1 MTLRELQPGKTA
13 TILSVGGEGALRQHL
28 LDMGLIQ
35 GTEVTV
41 VKYAPMG
48 DPVELRIHGYE
59 LTIRLDDADK
69 IMISKPHEAKW
80 HPECKPFKDPEAHP
94 GYGEGGKYHNK
105 EEEHELDRQIICSG
119 KAYLGRVSGTA
130 LCKGAGRRD
139 TARGQIPFLYGA
151 GLSLSFAVCEGI
163 CDGRGENRGRG
174 TDDTLLLYGA

>member
-1 MTLRELQPGKTA
+1 MKCQPFEL
-13 TILSVGGEGALRQHL
+13 
-28 LDMGLIQ
+28 D
-35 GTEVTV
+35 V
-41 VKYAPMG
+41 VN
-48 DPVELRIHGYE
+48 
-59 LTIRLDDADK
+59 TN
-69 IMISKPHEAKW
+69 
-80 HPECKPFKDPEAHP
+80 
-94 GYGEGGKYHNK
+94 GGKRSNEDKRRPFPIGRGLFYCRAKERKRK

-119 KAYLGRVSGTA
+119 KAYLGRVSGAA